1 MQISI
6 YLFDFDSR
14 ALNFSRGLGKINN
27 GPLHSGENEVAHCHF
42 RREESCGPLT
52 FVSGR
57 RFVIFLFLC
66 GLKIGR
72 GNI

>member
-27 GPLHSGENEVAHCHF
+27 EPLHSGENEV
-42 RREESCGPLT
+42 LI
-52 FVSGR
+52 
-57 RFVIFLFLC
+57 VIF
-66 GLKIGR
+66 GGR
-72 GNI
+72 NLMVR